1 MRRKKITTNID
12 IKTLKQIKYLAIKY
26 NLTYMNEVIELA
38 INNEFNKHLLN
49 ILNIL
54 SFIIVFNKSLLVF
67 IS

>member
-38 INNEFNKHLLN
+38 INNEFNKYKGDLKYELDT
-49 ILNIL
+49 
-54 SFIIVFNKSLLVF
+54 K
-67 IS
+67 